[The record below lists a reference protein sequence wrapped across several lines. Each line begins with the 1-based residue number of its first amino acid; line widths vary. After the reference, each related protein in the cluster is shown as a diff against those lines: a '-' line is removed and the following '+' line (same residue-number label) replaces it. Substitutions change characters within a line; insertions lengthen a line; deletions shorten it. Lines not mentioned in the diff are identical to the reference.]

1 MSELEVTSAVITGGA
16 SGIGLAVAE
25 RLGARGAEVMLADL
39 PGETL
44 DAAVASLD
52 DKGII
57 AHGAPCDVSQL
68 DQVEALADAAFETL
82 GRVDLLLNNAG
93 VGGPRGKLWEVPVE
107 DARAHFEVNFW
118 GVWHG
123 CRAFAPRMIAQD
135 TPSAIYNTGSE
146 NSFFCALDET
156 SAYIAAKHGV
166 LGLTESFR
174 ADLPEHV
181 HTGLLVPGWVF
192 TPLGDER
199 FMKFGMP
206 VEQFADIVVPQL
218 LARERFVV
226 GHAYNSVRI
235 TERIGALQAAY
246 DKYAPRYDGDEEYDV
261 RKVLAK
267 MMGGGGSD

>member
-1 MSELEVTSAVITGGA
+1 MSDFQVTTAVITGGA

-25 RLGARGAEVMLADL
+25 RLGAKGAAVMIADL
-39 PGETL
+39 PGEGL
-44 DAAVASLD
+44 DAAVTSLS
-52 DKGII
+52 DKGIT
-57 AHGAPCDVSQL
+57 AHAQPCDVSKL
-68 DQVEALADAAFETL
+68 DQVEKLADAAFDTL

-93 VGGPRGKLWEVPVE
+93 VSGPHGKLWDVPVE
-107 DARAHFEVNFW
+107 DARAHFEINFW

-146 NSFFCALDET
+146 NSFFCAVDQT

-166 LGLTESFR
+166 LGMTESFR
-174 ADLPEHV
+174 ADLPDHV
-181 HTGLLVPGWVF
+181 HVGLLIPGWVF

-199 FMKFGMP
+199 FMKHGMP
-206 VEQFADIVVPQL
+206 VAEFADRIVPQL

-235 TERIGALQAAY
+235 GERMDALQAAF
-246 DKYAPRYDGDEEYDV
+246 DTYAPRYDGDEEYDV
-261 RKVLAK
+261 RKVLAA
-267 MMGGGGSD
+267 MMSGAVTG